1 MYDSKTVIDMHNR
14 IIALLEERDRKRN
27 IISRY
32 FRLCVS
38 QGKTIEEQHKKLRA
52 AERKIRK
59 LEAELKAKADFAEV
73 KHGRWI
79 DHLVRDW
86 RCSECGEKIHKVRQ
100 VDGYCYDDMP
110 NYCPNCGAKMDG
122 DENDR

>member
-32 FRLCVS
+32 FHLCVD
-38 QGKTIEEQHKKLRA
+38 QGKTIEEQHKQLRA

-59 LEAELKAKADFAEV
+59 LEAELKGKADFVEA
-73 KHGRWI
+73 KHGQWI
-79 DHLVRDW
+79 WNDEDECW
-86 RCSECGEKIHKVRQ
+86 ICSNCELSALNNYRGNSTES
-100 VDGYCYDDMP
+100 

-122 DENDR
+122 DTDEH

>member
-32 FRLCVS
+32 FHLCVD
-38 QGKTIEEQHKKLRA
+38 QGKTIEEQDKKLRA

-59 LEAELKAKADFAEV
+59 LEAELKAKADFVEV
-73 KHGRWI
+73 
-79 DHLVRDW
+79 VRCDNC
-86 RCSECGEKIHKVRQ
+86 RIQQQCKIAQ
-100 VDGYCYDDMP
+100 YLGLDGYCSYGERRDT
-110 NYCPNCGAKMDG
+110 
-122 DENDR
+122 DEH